1 MSEHTTEEQQGC
13 GVCGTVLSAPDGY
26 LRLETDDTGFDQVC
40 SWLCAI
46 QFCGLKAAEQ
56 RKRLLSQIEEL
67 RKRDKNLEFDSYL
80 VDLHRAGVLD
90 RKSTRLNSS

>member
-26 LRLETDDTGFDQVC
+26 LRLETDDTVFGQVC

-67 RKRDKNLEFDSYL
+67 RKRNKNLEFDTYL
-80 VDLHRAGVLD
+80 VNLHRTGVLGHH
-90 RKSTRLNSS
+90 R

>member
-13 GVCGTVLSAPDGY
+13 DVCGTVLSAPDGY
-26 LRLETDDTGFDQVC
+26 LRLEADDTVFGQVC

-56 RKRLLSQIEEL
+56 RNRLLSQIEEL
-67 RKRDKNLEFDSYL
+67 RKRNKNLEFDSFL
-80 VDLHRAGVLD
+80 VDLYRAGALGHH
-90 RKSTRLNSS
+90 R

>member
-1 MSEHTTEEQQGC
+1 MTEHTTEEQQGC
-13 GVCGTVLSAPDGY
+13 GVCGTVLSPPDGY
-26 LRLETDDTGFDQVC
+26 LRLETDDTVFGQVC

-67 RKRDKNLEFDSYL
+67 RKRNKDLEFDSYL
-80 VDLHRAGVLD
+80 VDLHRAGVLGHH
-90 RKSTRLNSS
+90 R

>member
-13 GVCGTVLSAPDGY
+13 GVCSTVLSAPDGY
-26 LRLETDDTGFDQVC
+26 LRLETDDTVFGQVC

-67 RKRDKNLEFDSYL
+67 RKRNKNLGFDSHL
-80 VDLHRAGVLD
+80 VDLYRAGVLGHH
-90 RKSTRLNSS
+90 R

>member
-1 MSEHTTEEQQGC
+1 MSEHAKEGQQGC

-26 LRLETDDTGFDQVC
+26 LRLETDDTVFGQVC

-56 RKRLLSQIEEL
+56 RHRLLSQIEEL
-67 RKRDKNLEFDSYL
+67 RKRNRNLEFDSYL
-80 VDLHRAGVLD
+80 VDIHRAGL
-90 RKSTRLNSS
+90 LGHHL

>member
-26 LRLETDDTGFDQVC
+26 LRLETDDTVFVQVC

-67 RKRDKNLEFDSYL
+67 RKRNKNLEFDSYL
-80 VDLHRAGVLD
+80 VDLHRAGVLGHH
-90 RKSTRLNSS
+90 R

>member
-13 GVCGTVLSAPDGY
+13 DVCGTVLTAPNGY
-26 LRLETDDTGFDQVC
+26 LRLEAGDTVFGQVC

-56 RKRLLSQIEEL
+56 RTSLLSQIEEL
-67 RKRDKNLEFDSYL
+67 RKTNKNIEFDSYL
-80 VDLHRAGVLD
+80 VDLYRAGLLGHH
-90 RKSTRLNSS
+90 R